1 MSRSRA
7 LAPLRRGG
15 DWQHRGLLVV
25 WAVLLTLLADT
36 LACDGSQGSRLDWQC
51 HSVFVGPAEGGA
63 VAGVADMGLEPP
75 LTTASRSA
83 ILKIEFYIWSC
94 RSLR

>member
-25 WAVLLTLLADT
+25 WEVLLTLLADT
-36 LACDGSQGSRLDWQC
+36 LACDGFQGSRLDWQC
-51 HSVFVGPAEGGA
+51 HSVSMGPAEGGA
-63 VAGVADMGLEPP
+63 VAGKHGPGATANHPP
-75 LTTASRSA
+75 RAQPP
-83 ILKIEFYIWSC
+83 
-94 RSLR
+94 

>member
-63 VAGVADMGLEPP
+63 VAGVANMGLEPP
-75 LTTASRSA
+75 LTTRLALSHLKNR
-83 ILKIEFYIWSC
+83 ILHLELQIS
-94 RSLR
+94 